1 MRIKNAR
8 LAAGAVAAAAVL
20 AAAPTLQA
28 PAQAGGTGAGKKGAS
43 DVLVVGHRGASG
55 YRPEHTLAAYEL
67 AIALGADVIE
77 PDLVSTKDGVLVAR
91 HENEIG
97 GTTDVGSKPQ
107 FADRKRTTTID
118 GVSTTGW
125 FTEDFTLAELRTLR
139 AIERIPLLRQENTLY
154 DGRYQVPTLD
164 EVLDLARRAGKE
176 RKRTIGVAPETKHPT
191 YFDGLGLSLEEPLLA
206 TLKRFGLT
214 KADSPVYVQS
224 FETANLRELSTRT
237 QVPLVQLFGGN
248 SVSPTGT
255 VTPAQPWDAVVSG
268 SGLTYDQMAT
278 PAGLREI
285 ARYADVVGPNKA
297 RVIPVVGGRLA
308 SPTALVGDAHAR
320 GLQVFPY
327 TFRNENQFLPPALR
341 RGTDLAAYGD
351 AFSEYAAFYA
361 AGVDAVFSDN
371 PDTAVRARDE
381 RVAAAG

>member
-118 GVSTTGW
+118 GVSTTG
-125 FTEDFTLAELRTLR
+125 
-139 AIERIPLLRQENTLY
+139 
-154 DGRYQVPTLD
+154 YQVPTLD

-308 SPTALVGDAHAR
+308 APTALVGDAHAR